1 MSDMNE
7 TDEHEPTSDADHGN
21 LSHALGALPRSLEP
35 SRDLW
40 PGIAARVAAE
50 RRRASLARRA
60 TTGGALLL
68 AAASVALA
76 LKLAPRPLAA
86 SRGLPTPVATAD
98 QGGPT
103 SGVGANEAPDG
114 AALVPEEESYR
125 AALAAMA
132 PGFEQRTLELPR
144 ATAKKIDA
152 SIQAID
158 GAIAATRAS
167 LEAAPDDAGL
177 RAELDAEY
185 EQEIQTMN
193 DVLDW
198 TTRS

>member
-1 MSDMNE
+1 MSEMNE
-7 TDEHEPTSDADHGN
+7 TDEHETTSDAPRG
-21 LSHALGALPRSLEP
+21 SVSRALDALPRSLEP

-50 RRRASLARRA
+50 RRRATLARRA
-60 TTGGALLL
+60 TSGGALLL

-76 LKLAPRPLAA
+76 LKLAPGPLAA
-86 SRGLPTPVATAD
+86 SRGLPAPVATAD
-98 QGGPT
+98 QGVPT
-103 SGVGANEAPDG
+103 SGMNGAQDG
-114 AALVPEEESYR
+114 DPLVPEEESYR
-125 AALAAMA
+125 AAVAAMA

-144 ATAKKIDA
+144 ATAKKIDT
-152 SIQAID
+152 SIEAIT
-158 GAIAATRAS
+158 GAIAATRGS

>member
-1 MSDMNE
+1 MNE
-7 TDEHEPTSDADHGN
+7 TDEHETTSDGDGGS
-21 LSHALGALPRSLEP
+21 LSRALGALPRSLEP

-40 PGIAARVAAE
+40 PGIAARLAAE

-60 TTGGALLL
+60 TTGSALLL

-76 LKLAPRPLAA
+76 LKLAPGPLAA
-86 SRGLPTPVATAD
+86 SRELPAPVATAD
-98 QGGPT
+98 QGAPALGT
-103 SGVGANEAPDG
+103 NGAKDEDP
-114 AALVPEEESYR
+114 LVPEEESYR

-132 PGFEQRTLELPR
+132 PGFEQRVGELPR

-152 SIQAID
+152 SLEAIA
-158 GAIAATRAS
+158 GAIAATRGS
-167 LEAAPDDAGL
+167 LEGAPDDAGL